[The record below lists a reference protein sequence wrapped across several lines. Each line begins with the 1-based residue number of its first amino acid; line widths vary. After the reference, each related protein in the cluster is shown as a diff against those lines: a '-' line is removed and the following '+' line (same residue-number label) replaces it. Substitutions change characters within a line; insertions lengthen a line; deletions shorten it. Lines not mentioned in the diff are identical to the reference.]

1 MVLVYLPTKL
11 GHLWGFYV
19 GKYTS
24 TMDDLGMVNIYR
36 IVCPK
41 DISHHS
47 ILELTKLNQLSYTID
62 IRRITASRALFELK
76 VTIWL

>member
-24 TMDDLGMVNIYR
+24 TMDDQRQTWISNGAELGSSR
-36 IVCPK
+36 WLQPPKLSLTCPTTWF
-41 DISHHS
+41 HY
-47 ILELTKLNQLSYTID
+47 L
-62 IRRITASRALFELK
+62 
-76 VTIWL
+76 

>member
-24 TMDDLGMVNIYR
+24 TMDDLGYHFGYPMTMETPMTWPINPSGTR
-36 IVCPK
+36 EP
-41 DISHHS
+41 
-47 ILELTKLNQLSYTID
+47 LAPGLSGFQQP
-62 IRRITASRALFELK
+62 L
-76 VTIWL
+76 